1 MESKWQLEVSL
12 KRQVESKRRWEV
24 SLKRQVESKWRLEG
38 SWRLQVKPKM
48 LQMELKRHPRGSKL
62 RSKST
67 LGRQDGKNMKI

>member
-1 MESKWQLEVSL
+1 MESKWHL
-12 KRQVESKRRWEV
+12 EV

-38 SWRLQVKPKM
+38 SWRLQVRPEM
-48 LQMELKRHPRGSKL
+48 VQMELKRHPRGSKL